1 MEKTLHY
8 VLAKLVKSSK
18 QNIFNY
24 KYLYPEDFGF
34 LYPGPQKYADPR
46 TRIQGVK
53 YQPKTAKKE
62 ILLKKPKADFF
73 FKREIIRI
81 SSFLNG
87 STSLRIKI
95 SEKIN

>member
-24 KYLYPEDFGF
+24 KYLYPED
-34 LYPGPQKYADPR
+34 
-46 TRIQGVK
+46 IQGVK

-73 FKREIIRI
+73 F
-81 SSFLNG
+81 
-87 STSLRIKI
+87 
-95 SEKIN
+95 